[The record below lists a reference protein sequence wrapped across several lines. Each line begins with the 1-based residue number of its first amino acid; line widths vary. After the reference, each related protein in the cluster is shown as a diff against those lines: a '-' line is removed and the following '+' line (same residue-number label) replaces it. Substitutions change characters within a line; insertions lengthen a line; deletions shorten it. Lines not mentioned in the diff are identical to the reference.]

1 MQRPTG
7 VTIIAVL
14 DFIGAAG
21 LLILGLLAFAGGS
34 LLAGFFNAAATAN
47 GATGAAPASGLAAGI
62 GIFIGAIFL
71 VLAIFAIFVGIGL
84 LKLQNWARV
93 TTIVF
98 SVLGLLGNLNGL
110 RGGMAGG
117 IVGTIIGL
125 AINILIIW
133 YMLQPGVKAAFGQ
146 TAAATA

>member
-1 MQRPTG
+1 MM
-7 VTIIAVL
+7 
-14 DFIGAAG
+14 
-21 LLILGLLAFAGGS
+21 
-34 LLAGFFNAAATAN
+34 
-47 GATGAAPASGLAAGI
+47 AGI

-71 VLAIFAIFVGIGL
+71 AFAIFLVFIAIGL
-84 LKLQNWARV
+84 LKLQNWARI
-93 TTIVF
+93 TTVVF

-146 TAAATA
+146 PAAA